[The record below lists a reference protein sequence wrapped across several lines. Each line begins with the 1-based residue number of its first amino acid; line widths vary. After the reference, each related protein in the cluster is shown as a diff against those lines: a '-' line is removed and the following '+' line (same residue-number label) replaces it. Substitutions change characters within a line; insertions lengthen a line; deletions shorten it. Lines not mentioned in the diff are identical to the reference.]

1 MRSSPISEQQYRPNR
16 PQIVDEIV
24 DDEALIIDLTT
35 GAYFSAVGVG
45 AVAWAALARGES
57 VAAVAGALATRFSV
71 DAASTE
77 QDVAAFVAE
86 LLAERLLVEASDD
99 SPADTAGSETVETS
113 RPYGAPKL
121 EKYTDLSDL
130 ILLDPVHDVS
140 EAGWPQRQPNT

>member
-1 MRSSPISEQQYRPNR
+1 MRSSPISEQRYRPNR
-16 PQIVDEIV
+16 PRIVDEIV

-45 AVAWAALARGES
+45 AVAWAAIARGAS
-57 VAAVAGALATRFSV
+57 VDEVAGALAARFSV
-71 DAASTE
+71 DQGSAE
-77 QDVAAFVAE
+77 HDLVAFVAE
-86 LLAERLLVEASDD
+86 LVAEDLLVEASDD
-99 SPADTAGSETVETS
+99 SPADTAAPETVETT